1 MAEAVIVAT
10 ARTPIGKAGRGA
22 LNRLDGPDLGAL
34 VIREAVARAGLQ
46 GDEIE
51 DVILGA
57 ARLEGPQG
65 GNIGR
70 LAALRAG
77 LPISVPGVSLDR
89 KCASGLNTIAYAA
102 QRIIAGEGDIYIA
115 GGLDS
120 CSLALP
126 NTREDGGRNDWLAD
140 NVRDVYDSMIQTA
153 ETVARRYGISREA
166 QDAYSLQS
174 QLRIAAAQE
183 SGRLDAEIMP
193 VSTTMFVKDKA
204 GVVIDEEAVTITRD
218 EGNRPS
224 TTLEGLSGLRTVV
237 EGGCI
242 TAGNASQL
250 SDGASVCVV
259 MSDAEAARR
268 NLKPMGVFRGFAV
281 AACEPDEMGIGPVF
295 AVPRLLER
303 TGLKVE
309 DIDLWELNEAFA
321 SQALYCQ
328 RKLDIPMDR
337 LNVNGGAI
345 SIGHPFG
352 MTGARLTG
360 HILLEGQRRKQRG
373 ERVKWGVVTMCV
385 GGGMGAAGLFEI
397 F

>member
-22 LNRLDGPDLGAL
+22 LNRLDGPELGAL

-46 GDEIE
+46 GSEIE

-77 LPISVPGVSLDR
+77 LPISVPGVSMDR

-102 QRIIAGEGDIYIA
+102 QRIIAGEGDIYVA

-126 NTREDGGRNDWLAD
+126 NTREDGGTNAWLAA
-140 NVRDVYDSMIQTA
+140 NVRGIYDSMIQTA
-153 ETVARRYGISREA
+153 ETVAKRYGISREA
-166 QDAYSLQS
+166 QDAYALQS
-174 QLRIAAAQE
+174 QLRIAAAQD
-183 SGRLDAEIMP
+183 SGKLDAEIVP
-193 VSTTMFVKDKA
+193 VSTTKFVKDKA
-204 GVVIDEEAVTITRD
+204 GAIIGEEAVTITQD

-224 TTLEGLSGLRTVV
+224 TTLKALASLRTVV
-237 EGGCI
+237 EGGCV

-259 MSDAEAARR
+259 MSDAEATRR
-268 NLKPMGVFRGFAV
+268 GLKPMGIFRGFAT
-281 AACEPDEMGIGPVF
+281 AACAPDEMGIGPVF
-295 AVPRLLER
+295 AVPRLLDR
-303 TGLKVE
+303 AGLKVD
-309 DIDLWELNEAFA
+309 DIGIWELNEAFA
-321 SQALYCQ
+321 VQVIYCQ
-328 RKLDIPMDR
+328 QKLGIDPAR

-345 SIGHPFG
+345 AIGHPFG
-352 MTGARLTG
+352 MSGSRMVGTALIEAR
-360 HILLEGQRRKQRG
+360 RRG
-373 ERVKWGVVTMCV
+373 ERYVVVTMCV
-385 GGGMGAAGLFEI
+385 AGGMGAAGLFEVAY
-397 F
+397 